1 MNHELNN
8 QQNKGFTIIE
18 LVLAMTLI
26 SLLLLGIAM
35 TIVQIA
41 NIYNHGMI
49 AKEVNQTS
57 RALGDELT
65 SALRTNGSF
74 STDPVAHRY
83 VSTTSG
89 GRLCVGQYSYIWNY
103 AKALNSLD
111 TNRNKFLSSAPSN
124 PGTNRVKLSN
134 GSFGYEISFVKLPD
148 GDGAYCTPNGSGA
161 YPDVNP
167 ADAVELL
174 KTGNH
179 SLGLHAFSVVST
191 PTAQDSLSNQQLYR
205 FVYTIG
211 TSDLAAL
218 NTTQTA
224 CRVPGET
231 GADPNYCSIE
241 QFTLVLR
248 AVGGVN

>member
-1 MNHELNN
+1 MNHEVNT
-8 QQNKGFTIIE
+8 QHSKGFTIIE

-57 RALGDELT
+57 RSLGDELT

-74 STDPVAHRY
+74 STDVTAHRY
-83 VSTTSG
+83 VGGKEWG

-103 AKALNSLD
+103 GTALKSLNP
-111 TNRNKFLSSAPSN
+111 NRNKFLTLTASN
-124 PGTNRVKLSN
+124 SGLNRGAVS
-134 GSFGYEISFVKLPD
+134 GASTYEISFVKIPD
-148 GDGAYCTPNGSGA
+148 GGGAYCTPGGSGA
-161 YPDVNP
+161 YPDVDP
-167 ADAVELL
+167 TKAVELL

-179 SLGLHAFSVVST
+179 SLALHAFSVLST
-191 PTAQDSLSNQQLYR
+191 PTAQDSLSSQQLYH
-205 FVYTIG
+205 FSYTIG

-218 NTTQTA
+218 NDNQTKCKEPSEA
-224 CRVPGET
+224 GS
-231 GADPNYCSIE
+231 DPNYCSVE